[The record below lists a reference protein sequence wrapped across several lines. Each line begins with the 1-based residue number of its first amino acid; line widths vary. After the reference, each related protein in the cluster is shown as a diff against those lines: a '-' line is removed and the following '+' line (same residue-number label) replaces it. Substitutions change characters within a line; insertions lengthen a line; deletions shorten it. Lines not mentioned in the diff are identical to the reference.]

1 MVDIEDGNKAQIK
14 KHVKDQVAEIKKAIA
29 DTESIDLR
37 NLLDPVKVIAK
48 NEKLI
53 EDLNKE
59 VSEVPLLAFVEQQ
72 KRKPKQLPT
81 RTKKAKM
88 RGILISTRRESRDGR
103 YPHPNTRKAKAD
115 ADKKRSQ
122 DAR

>member
-1 MVDIEDGNKAQIK
+1 MESLHKKGLKVLHMVDIEDGNKAQIK

-53 EDLNKE
+53 EDLDKE
-59 VSEVPLLAFVEQQ
+59 FGAGAAPCSWTTEEV
-72 KRKPKQLPT
+72 
-81 RTKKAKM
+81 KM
-88 RGILISTRRESRDGR
+88 GGNLIATEE
-103 YPHPNTRKAKAD
+103 KAKAE
-115 ADKKRSQ
+115 ADKKREP
-122 DAR
+122 R